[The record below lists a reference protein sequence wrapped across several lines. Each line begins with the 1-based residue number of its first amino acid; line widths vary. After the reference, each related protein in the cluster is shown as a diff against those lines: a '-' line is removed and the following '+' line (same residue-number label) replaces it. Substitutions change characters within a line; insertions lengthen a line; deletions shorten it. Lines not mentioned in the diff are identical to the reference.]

1 MSLLFRLMSTAATMI
16 SSETPWWMGVP
27 TKLIRKTTLVPAAV
41 NHLPVHTLTFAIP
54 KDATFTGRAIS
65 HSDVKIELGDVV
77 KMVIPQYKPKSYS
90 MSALRDDEFD
100 ITLKIYPNGRASG
113 FLDRLKI
120 GDEINT
126 FGLSAR
132 RFRNTGT
139 YVGIIAYGVG
149 MTEGL
154 PVARAELEK
163 GDARQVVLLWASR
176 TMDDTFWDK
185 EITSLAENYPHK
197 FKMVRILSREEREG
211 CMHGRVG
218 PEILQKVFQP
228 IDSDEARFLSVGT
241 KEMMRMTDSYLA
253 SINYQMPKHALLPKG

>member
-1 MSLLFRLMSTAATMI
+1 
-16 SSETPWWMGVP
+16 
-27 TKLIRKTTLVPAAV
+27 
-41 NHLPVHTLTFAIP
+41 
-54 KDATFTGRAIS
+54 
-65 HSDVKIELGDVV
+65 
-77 KMVIPQYKPKSYS
+77 